1 MGTHGKV
8 DLLIPSPVQAA
19 GVTKPTVLDA
29 SSLAASFVAGAKLP
43 AVPLAMSAPERP
55 DAISIRV
62 SLCGGA
68 RVPRG
73 AGEEGGVHSD
83 IVILEAG
90 QYSLDGQQDCPHLS
104 RGEPAAHLVR
114 VRVRVGDRVGIG
126 LGVHFRARAN
136 TNPTRGAASRAPPH
150 PRPCRA
156 PRW

>member
-1 MGTHGKV
+1 MIDAVGDPDPLYWQYAPVSACGLVPASEAVGTHGKV

-19 GVTKPTVLDA
+19 GVTKPTVLEA

-73 AGEEGGVHSD
+73 AGEKGGVHSD
-83 IVILEAG
+83 IVIAYKLVNTH
-90 QYSLDGQQDCPHLS
+90 STVS
-104 RGEPAAHLVR
+104 RTVLISPVANQPRTWL
-114 VRVRVGDRVGIG
+114 G
-126 LGVHFRARAN
+126 LGLGLG
-136 TNPTRGAASRAPPH
+136 TGLG
-150 PRPCRA
+150 
-156 PRW
+156 

>member
-1 MGTHGKV
+1 M

-62 SLCGGA
+62 SLCGRRA
-68 RVPRG
+68 RTPRSWRR
-73 AGEEGGVHSD
+73 GGVHSD
-83 IVILEAG
+83 IVITEEAG

-114 VRVRVGDRVGIG
+114 VRVGDRVGIG
-126 LGVHFRARAN
+126 LGGHF
-136 TNPTRGAASRAPPH
+136 G
-150 PRPCRA
+150 
-156 PRW
+156 